1 MNIEQYTERARAIIQ
16 GAQTAALANG
26 HQVLTPAHV
35 LKTML
40 EDRDQLAVNLIRASG
55 GRPELVAQGIDTAL
69 GKLPKV
75 QGASSGLRLEQA
87 GAQLFQTAEADAKKA
102 GDSFVTVE
110 RLLLAIASLKGDPA
124 SDVLANAGV
133 TSSGLEGAIAELR
146 QGRTADSEN
155 AEEGYDALKN
165 TPAT

>member
-55 GRPELVAQGIDTAL
+55 VVRNW
-69 GKLPKV
+69 
-75 QGASSGLRLEQA
+75 LR
-87 GAQLFQTAEADAKKA
+87 KA
-102 GDSFVTVE
+102 
-110 RLLLAIASLKGDPA
+110 
-124 SDVLANAGV
+124 
-133 TSSGLEGAIAELR
+133 
-146 QGRTADSEN
+146 
-155 AEEGYDALKN
+155 
-165 TPAT
+165 

>member
-55 GRPELVAQGIDTAL
+55 GRPELVAQG
-69 GKLPKV
+69 
-75 QGASSGLRLEQA
+75 
-87 GAQLFQTAEADAKKA
+87 
-102 GDSFVTVE
+102 
-110 RLLLAIASLKGDPA
+110 
-124 SDVLANAGV
+124 
-133 TSSGLEGAIAELR
+133 
-146 QGRTADSEN
+146 
-155 AEEGYDALKN
+155 
-165 TPAT
+165 